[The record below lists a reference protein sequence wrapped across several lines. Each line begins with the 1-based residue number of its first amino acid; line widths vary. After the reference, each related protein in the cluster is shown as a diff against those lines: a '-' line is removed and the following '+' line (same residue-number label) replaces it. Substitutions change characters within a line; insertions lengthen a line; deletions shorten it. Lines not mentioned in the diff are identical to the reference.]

1 MNKQI
6 TKIINEKIY
15 LLTTFQSS
23 ILFHYDLT
31 DKEKIIYLALCSSS
45 NEGQQCEITQKE
57 VAMILNEDERVVKEA
72 INALEEKKLI
82 ETTPEGNTIYIT

>member
-1 MNKQI
+1 
-6 TKIINEKIY
+6 
-15 LLTTFQSS
+15 
-23 ILFHYDLT
+23 
-31 DKEKIIYLALCSSS
+31 
-45 NEGQQCEITQKE
+45 